1 MILFFVEFLAYFE
14 IVRYDFL
21 QTSQVFQKWM
31 TFIEKKKDFLTD
43 SIVLIKEKTLNTLS
57 SFYQY
62 PDRLF
67 KTDWFPLYSWCTNSL
82 DMPTTTNRPPQTAYL
97 FLPQK
102 IYNEEKSS
110 GHFDLKTWLFNFN
123 ALG

>member
-43 SIVLIKEKTLNTLS
+43 SIVLIKEKL
-57 SFYQY
+57 
-62 PDRLF
+62 
-67 KTDWFPLYSWCTNSL
+67 
-82 DMPTTTNRPPQTAYL
+82 
-97 FLPQK
+97 
-102 IYNEEKSS
+102 
-110 GHFDLKTWLFNFN
+110 
-123 ALG
+123 

>member
-43 SIVLIKEKTLNTLS
+43 SIVLIREKTLNTLS

-82 DMPTTTNRPPQTAYL
+82 DMPTTTNRSPQTAYL

-110 GHFDLKTWLFNFN
+110 GHFDLK
-123 ALG
+123 A